1 MKNAGTDKGSVT
13 PGPSSAEQHIR
24 EIEQRYLG
32 LLEISGEAILIVCES
47 RIVFAS
53 PIAAELLGVSS
64 TDQLLEKPWLDF
76 IQKKYRDAVT
86 ERING
91 LAVPGQTAPF
101 VHRKLLRADGKSA
114 DVEVALHACSFGGK
128 LAVQV
133 LMRDVTERLRLQAE
147 LVHLAQYDPLTEL
160 ANRSQYRDRL
170 EGAIARA
177 ARNKQLLG
185 VVCLGVDHFRAIN
198 DELGQRGGDVVLMQV
213 AERLKRIVRKSD
225 SIARLGGDEF
235 SVILEGLVEK
245 NGAAIAAQREL
256 DTLAEPFMLDGKE
269 IRITASAGIAIFPLD
284 AQDLEA
290 LLRKAILALNYA
302 KQHGRNNFR
311 FYSEELDTQGRSE
324 AQRRAETGQRLQ
336 SLTPREREVL
346 DLLIA
351 GKASK
356 MIAYVLGISAR
367 TIDIHRGRVMEKM
380 QADSLA
386 ELVHMMR
393 ELQS

>member
-1 MKNAGTDKGSVT
+1 MKKAGTDKGSVMAK
-13 PGPSSAEQHIR
+13 PSAAELAVQ

-53 PIAAELLGVSS
+53 AVACELLGVEAAHR
-64 TDQLLEKPWLDF
+64 LLGLSYLEF
-76 IQKKYRDAVT
+76 IRPKYRDAVA
-86 ERING
+86 ERMNG
-91 LAVPGQTAPF
+91 MKVTGQTAPF
-101 VHRKLLRADGKSA
+101 IHRKLLRADGKVA
-114 DVEVALHACSFGGK
+114 EVEVALHACGYHGK

-133 LMRDVTERLRLQAE
+133 LMRDVTERRRLQAE
-147 LVHLAQYDPLTEL
+147 VTRLAQYDPLTEL

-170 EGAIARA
+170 DGAIARA

-185 VVCLGVDHFRAIN
+185 VLCLGVDHFRAIN
-198 DELGQRGGDVVLMQV
+198 DTLGQQGGDVVLMQV

-225 SIARLGGDEF
+225 TVARLGGDEF

-245 NGAAIAAQREL
+245 EGAGIAAQRNLLSLAQPYAL
-256 DTLAEPFMLDGKE
+256 DDKE
-269 IRITASAGIAIFPLD
+269 ISLTVSIGIAVFPHD
-284 AQDLEA
+284 AQDLET
-290 LLRKAILALNYA
+290 LLRKAIMAMNYA
-302 KQHGRNNFR
+302 KQRGRNNFQ
-311 FYSEELDTQGRSE
+311 FYSEEMDSLGRSA
-324 AQRRAETGQRLQ
+324 AQRRADIGQRLE

-356 MIAYVLGISAR
+356 MIAYMLGISAR
-367 TIDIHRGRVMEKM
+367 TIDIHRARVMEKM

-393 ELQS
+393 ELQA

>member
-1 MKNAGTDKGSVT
+1 LAK
-13 PGPSSAEQHIR
+13 PSPTEIAVR

-53 PIAAELLGVSS
+53 KAAGELLGFATADMLSGLS
-64 TDQLLEKPWLDF
+64 HLDLVLP
-76 IQKKYRDAVT
+76 KYRNAVS

-91 LAVPGQTAPF
+91 LTAPGQTAPF
-101 VHRKLLRADGKSA
+101 IHRKLLRADGKVA
-114 DVEVALHACSFGGK
+114 EVEVALHACTFGGK
-128 LAVQV
+128 LAIQI
-133 LMRDVTERLRLQAE
+133 LMRDVSERRRLQQE
-147 LVHLAQYDPLTEL
+147 VTRLAQYAPLTEL

-170 EGAIARA
+170 DGAIARA
-177 ARNKQLLG
+177 ARNQQRMG
-185 VVCLGVDHFRAIN
+185 VICLGIDHFRLIN
-198 DELGQRGGDVVLMQV
+198 DRLGQQGGDVVLMHV

-225 SIARLGGDEF
+225 TVARLGGDEF

-245 NGAAIAAQREL
+245 DGARIAAERNLASMAQPFTLGDGEL
-256 DTLAEPFMLDGKE
+256 SLTVS
-269 IRITASAGIAIFPLD
+269 IGIAVFPDD
-284 AQDLEA
+284 AQDLET
-290 LLRKAILALNYA
+290 LLRKAILAMRYA
-302 KQHGRNNFR
+302 KQHGRNQCR
-311 FYSEELDTQGRSE
+311 FYTPELDALDRSE
-324 AQRRAETGQRLQ
+324 AQRREELGRRID

-356 MIAYVLGISAR
+356 MIAYTLGISSR

-386 ELVHMMR
+386 ELVHMTR
-393 ELQS
+393 TLQA